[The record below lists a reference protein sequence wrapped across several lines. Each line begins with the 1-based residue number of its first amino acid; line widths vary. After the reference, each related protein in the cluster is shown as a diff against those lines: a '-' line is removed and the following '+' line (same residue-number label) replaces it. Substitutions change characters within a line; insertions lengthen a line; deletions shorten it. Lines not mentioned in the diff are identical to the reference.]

1 MMEIFQTIW
10 TALTTPNETLTTI
23 LMFPIYFI
31 DAFVNM
37 LLFTTLLDIKS
48 EKKSKLIY
56 VVSISIIAFITRTF
70 IPDPYGIFANMI
82 MVILLIKFILKAS
95 WLKSLL
101 AEFILIAFSSVL
113 ELFMLQLYLSIF
125 DITKEI
131 VMSVPLYR
139 IVYILSIYLCI
150 YIIYRIIKFF
160 KFRFNLENLTKK
172 NKILF
177 IINTL
182 LGIIAIGTQFYLISF
197 YSDKMPIGIT
207 IVSILSLLAYFFI
220 SIYSLLNTTKLE
232 TTSQN
237 LAEAQLYNKT
247 LSLLHDKMRGF
258 KHDFHNIVQGI
269 GGYISTNDMEGLKKY
284 YSQLLKDCDQVNNL
298 TALNPSIIN
307 NSAIYNVM
315 AAKYHRADELGVQI
329 NLAIFMDL
337 NEIEQHMKIYE
348 FTRILGILMD
358 NAIEATSECKDKVI
372 HVTFR
377 KEENRKRMVMII
389 ENTYLDKDVDI
400 DRIFDKDF
408 STKSKETNSGL
419 GLWEVRQV
427 LKKNN
432 NLNLFTTKNEE
443 IFVQQFEIYY

>member
-10 TALTTPNETLTTI
+10 TALTTPNETLSTI
-23 LMFPIYFI
+23 LLFPIYFI
-31 DAFVNM
+31 DIWVNM
-37 LLFTTLLDIKS
+37 LLFTTIFDIKAT
-48 EKKSKLIY
+48 KKSKIIY
-56 VVSISIIAFITRTF
+56 ILSMGIIAFLSRTF
-70 IPDPYGIFANMI
+70 IPEPYGIFINTI
-82 MVILLIKFILKAS
+82 MVILLVKFILKAS

-101 AEFILIAFSSVL
+101 SEFSIIALSSIL
-113 ELFMLQLYLSIF
+113 ELFMLQFYLSNF
-125 DITKEI
+125 NITKEI
-131 VMSVPLYR
+131 LMSVPFYR
-139 IVYILSIYLCI
+139 IIYVLSIYLCI

-160 KFRFNLENLTKK
+160 KFHFNLENMTKK
-172 NKILF
+172 SKILF
-177 IINTL
+177 IVNTL

-247 LSLLHDKMRGF
+247 LILLHDKMRGF

-358 NAIEATSECKDKVI
+358 NAIEATAECKDKVI

-389 ENTYLDKDVDI
+389 ENTYLNKDVDI

-443 IFVQQFEIYY
+443 FFVQQFEIYY

>member
-10 TALTTPNETLTTI
+10 TALTTPNETLSTI

-31 DAFVNM
+31 DALVNM
-37 LLFTTLLDIKS
+37 LLFTTILDIKA
-48 EKKSKLIY
+48 EKKNKIFY

-70 IPDPYGIFANMI
+70 IPDPYGTFLNMA
-82 MVILLIKFILKAS
+82 MFILVVKFILKTS
-95 WLKSLL
+95 WLKALL
-101 AEFILIAFSSVL
+101 SEFIVISLSSIL
-113 ELFMLQLYLSIF
+113 ELFMFQLYLTAFSISH
-125 DITKEI
+125 DA
-131 VMSVPLYR
+131 VMTIPMNRLLF
-139 IVYILSIYLCI
+139 ILSIYLCLFLI
-150 YIIYRIIKFF
+150 YKVIKYF
-160 KFRFNLENLTKK
+160 KIHIDLENMTKR

-177 IINTL
+177 IVNTIF
-182 LGIIAIGTQFYLISF
+182 GILAIGTQLFLIAF
-197 YSDKMPIGIT
+197 YSDKMPIGVT
-207 IVSILSLLAYFFI
+207 IISILSLLAYFFI
-220 SIYSLLNTTKLE
+220 SLYSLFNTTKLE

-237 LAEAQLYNKT
+237 LTEAQLYN
-247 LSLLHDKMRGF
+247 KMRGF

-337 NEIEQHMKIYE
+337 NEIEKHMKIYE
-348 FTRILGILMD
+348 FTRIIGILMD
-358 NAIEATSECKDKVI
+358 NAIEATAECKDKVI

-389 ENTYLDKDVDI
+389 EIYLLPKM
-400 DRIFDKDF
+400 
-408 STKSKETNSGL
+408 
-419 GLWEVRQV
+419 
-427 LKKNN
+427 KNFLYN
-432 NLNLFTTKNEE
+432 NLKFIIRNLESRTLEDKVLLF
-443 IFVQQFEIYY
+443 IVFMF

>member
-10 TALTTPNETLTTI
+10 TALTTQNETLSTI

-31 DAFVNM
+31 DALVNM
-37 LLFTTLLDIKS
+37 LLFTTILDIKA
-48 EKKSKLIY
+48 EKKNKIIY
-56 VVSISIIAFITRTF
+56 VVSISIIAFITRKF

-82 MVILLIKFILKAS
+82 MVVLLIKFILKAS

-101 AEFILIAFSSVL
+101 SEFIVIAVGSVL
-113 ELFMLQLYLSIF
+113 ELFWFRLYYTIF
-125 DITKEI
+125 NLPQEQVLTTPI
-131 VMSVPLYR
+131 YR
-139 IVYILSIYLCI
+139 ISSILIIYLCV
-150 YIIYRIIKFF
+150 YLIYRIIKFF
-160 KFRFNLENLTKK
+160 KFHFNLENMTKK
-172 NKILF
+172 SKILF
-177 IINTL
+177 VINTL
-182 LGIIAIGTQFYLISF
+182 IGIIAIGAQFYLITF
-197 YSDKMPIGIT
+197 YSDKMPVAIT

-269 GGYISTNDMEGLKKY
+269 GGYISNNDMEGLKKY
-284 YSQLLKDCDQVNNL
+284 YSQLLKDCNQVNNL

-307 NSAIYNVM
+307 NSVIYNIL

-337 NEIEQHMKIYE
+337 NEIEKHMKIYE
-348 FTRILGILMD
+348 FTRIMGILMD
-358 NAIEATSECKDKVI
+358 NAIEATAECQDKII

-377 KEENRKRMVMII
+377 KEENRKRIVMII
-389 ENTYLDKDVDI
+389 ENTYLNKDIDI
-400 DRIFDKDF
+400 DRIFDKDY

-419 GLWEVRQV
+419 GLWEVRQI

-443 IFVQQFEIYY
+443 FFVQQFEIYY

>member
-10 TALTTPNETLTTI
+10 TALTTQNETLSTI
-23 LMFPIYFI
+23 LLFPIYFI
-31 DAFVNM
+31 AIWVNM
-37 LLFTTLLDIKS
+37 LLFTTIFDIKAT
-48 EKKSKLIY
+48 KKSKIIY
-56 VVSISIIAFITRTF
+56 VLSMGAIAFLFRTF
-70 IPDPYGIFANMI
+70 IPEPYGIFLNMI
-82 MVILLIKFILKAS
+82 MVILLVKFILKAS

-101 AEFILIAFSSVL
+101 SEFSIIALSSIL
-113 ELFMLQLYLSIF
+113 ELFMLQFYLSNF
-125 DITKEI
+125 NITKE
-131 VMSVPLYR
+131 VLMSVPLYR

-177 IINTL
+177 IVNTL

-207 IVSILSLLAYFFI
+207 IVSILSLFAYFFI

-232 TTSQN
+232 TTSRN
-237 LAEAQLYNKT
+237 LTEAQLYNKT

-315 AAKYHRADELGVQI
+315 ADKYHKADELGVQI

-358 NAIEATSECKDKVI
+358 NAIEATAECKDKII

-377 KEENRKRMVMII
+377 KEENRKRILMII
-389 ENTYLDKDVDI
+389 ENTYLNKNVDI
-400 DRIFDKDF
+400 DRIFDKDY
-408 STKSKETNSGL
+408 STKSKTTNSGL

-443 IFVQQFEIYY
+443 FFVQQFEIYY

>member
-10 TALTTPNETLTTI
+10 TALTTQNETLSTI
-23 LMFPIYFI
+23 LLFPIYFI
-31 DAFVNM
+31 DIWVNM
-37 LLFTTLLDIKS
+37 LLFTTIFDIKAT
-48 EKKSKLIY
+48 KKSKIIY
-56 VVSISIIAFITRTF
+56 VLSMGAIAFLFRTF
-70 IPDPYGIFANMI
+70 IPEPYGIFLNMI
-82 MVILLIKFILKAS
+82 MVILLVKFILKAS

-101 AEFILIAFSSVL
+101 SEFSIIALSSIL
-113 ELFMLQLYLSIF
+113 ELFMLQFYLSNF
-125 DITKEI
+125 NITKE
-131 VMSVPLYR
+131 VLMSVPLYR

-177 IINTL
+177 IVNTL

-207 IVSILSLLAYFFI
+207 IVSILSLFAYFFI

-232 TTSQN
+232 TTSRN
-237 LAEAQLYNKT
+237 LTEAQLYNKT

-258 KHDFHNIVQGI
+258 KYDFHNIVQGI

-315 AAKYHRADELGVQI
+315 ADKYHKADELGVQI

-358 NAIEATSECKDKVI
+358 NAIEATAECKDKII

-377 KEENRKRMVMII
+377 KEENRKRILMII
-389 ENTYLDKDVDI
+389 ENTYLNKNVDI
-400 DRIFDKDF
+400 DRIFDKDY
-408 STKSKETNSGL
+408 STKSKTTNSGL

-443 IFVQQFEIYY
+443 FFVQQFEIYY

>member
-10 TALTTPNETLTTI
+10 TALTTQNETLSTI
-23 LMFPIYFI
+23 LLFPIYFI
-31 DAFVNM
+31 DIWVNM
-37 LLFTTLLDIKS
+37 LLFTTIFDIKAT
-48 EKKSKLIY
+48 KKSKIIY
-56 VVSISIIAFITRTF
+56 VLSMGAIAFLFRTF
-70 IPDPYGIFANMI
+70 IPEPYGIFLNMI
-82 MVILLIKFILKAS
+82 MVILLVKFILKAS

-101 AEFILIAFSSVL
+101 SEFSIIALSSIL
-113 ELFMLQLYLSIF
+113 ELFMLQFYLSNF
-125 DITKEI
+125 NITKE
-131 VMSVPLYR
+131 VLMSVPLYR

-177 IINTL
+177 IVNTL

-207 IVSILSLLAYFFI
+207 IVSILSLFAYFFI

-232 TTSQN
+232 TTSRN
-237 LAEAQLYNKT
+237 LTEAQLYNKT

-315 AAKYHRADELGVQI
+315 ADKYHKADELGVQI

-358 NAIEATSECKDKVI
+358 NAIEATAECKDKII

-377 KEENRKRMVMII
+377 KEENRKRILMII
-389 ENTYLDKDVDI
+389 EKTYLNKNVDI
-400 DRIFDKDF
+400 DRIFDKDY
-408 STKSKETNSGL
+408 STKSKTTNSGL

-443 IFVQQFEIYY
+443 FFVQQFEIYY

>member
-10 TALTTPNETLTTI
+10 TALTTPNETLSTI
-23 LMFPIYFI
+23 LLFPIYFI
-31 DAFVNM
+31 DIWVNM
-37 LLFTTLLDIKS
+37 LLFTTIFDIKAT
-48 EKKSKLIY
+48 KKSKIIY
-56 VVSISIIAFITRTF
+56 ILSMGIIAFLSRTF
-70 IPDPYGIFANMI
+70 IPEPYGIFINMI
-82 MVILLIKFILKAS
+82 MVILLVKFILKAS

-101 AEFILIAFSSVL
+101 SEFSIIALSSIL
-113 ELFMLQLYLSIF
+113 ELFMLQFYLSNF
-125 DITKEI
+125 NITKEI
-131 VMSVPLYR
+131 LMSVPFYR
-139 IVYILSIYLCI
+139 IIYVLSIYLCI

-160 KFRFNLENLTKK
+160 KFHFNLENMTKK
-172 NKILF
+172 SKILF
-177 IINTL
+177 IVNTL

-247 LSLLHDKMRGF
+247 LILLHDKMRGC

-358 NAIEATSECKDKVI
+358 NAIEATAECKDKVI

-389 ENTYLDKDVDI
+389 ENTYLNKDVDI

-443 IFVQQFEIYY
+443 FFVQQFEIYY

>member
-10 TALTTPNETLTTI
+10 TALTTQNETLSTI
-23 LMFPIYFI
+23 LLFPIYFI
-31 DAFVNM
+31 DIWVNM
-37 LLFTTLLDIKS
+37 LLFTTIFDIKAT
-48 EKKSKLIY
+48 KKSKIIY
-56 VVSISIIAFITRTF
+56 VLSMGAIAFLFRTF
-70 IPDPYGIFANMI
+70 IPEPYGIFLNMI
-82 MVILLIKFILKAS
+82 MVILLVKFILKAS

-101 AEFILIAFSSVL
+101 SEFSIIALSSIL
-113 ELFMLQLYLSIF
+113 ELFMLQFYLSNF
-125 DITKEI
+125 NITKE
-131 VMSVPLYR
+131 VLMSVPLYR

-177 IINTL
+177 IVNTL

-207 IVSILSLLAYFFI
+207 IVSILSLFAYFFI

-232 TTSQN
+232 TTSRN
-237 LAEAQLYNKT
+237 LTEAQLYNKT

-315 AAKYHRADELGVQI
+315 ADKYHKADELGVQI

-358 NAIEATSECKDKVI
+358 NAIEATAECKDKII

-377 KEENRKRMVMII
+377 KEENRKRILMII
-389 ENTYLDKDVDI
+389 ENTYLNKNVDI
-400 DRIFDKDF
+400 DRIFDKDY
-408 STKSKETNSGL
+408 STKSKTTNSGL
-419 GLWEVRQV
+419 RLWEVRQV

-443 IFVQQFEIYY
+443 FFVQQFEIYY

>member
-10 TALTTPNETLTTI
+10 TALTTPNETLSTI
-23 LMFPIYFI
+23 LLFPIYFI
-31 DAFVNM
+31 DIWVNM
-37 LLFTTLLDIKS
+37 LLFTTIFDIKAT
-48 EKKSKLIY
+48 KKSKIIY
-56 VVSISIIAFITRTF
+56 ILSMGIIAFLSRTF
-70 IPDPYGIFANMI
+70 IPEPYGIFINMI
-82 MVILLIKFILKAS
+82 MVILLVKFILKAS

-101 AEFILIAFSSVL
+101 SEFSIIALSSIL
-113 ELFMLQLYLSIF
+113 ELFMLQFYLSNF
-125 DITKEI
+125 NITKEI
-131 VMSVPLYR
+131 LMSVPFYR
-139 IVYILSIYLCI
+139 IIYVLSIYLCI

-160 KFRFNLENLTKK
+160 KFHFNLENMTKK
-172 NKILF
+172 SKILF
-177 IINTL
+177 IVNTL

-207 IVSILSLLAYFFI
+207 IVSILSLLAYFFS

-247 LSLLHDKMRGF
+247 LILLHDKMRGF

-358 NAIEATSECKDKVI
+358 NAIEATAECKDKVI

-389 ENTYLDKDVDI
+389 ENTYLNKDVDI

-443 IFVQQFEIYY
+443 FFVQQFEIYY

>member
-10 TALTTPNETLTTI
+10 TALTTQNETLSTI
-23 LMFPIYFI
+23 LLFPIYFI
-31 DAFVNM
+31 DIWVNM
-37 LLFTTLLDIKS
+37 LLFTTIFDIKAT
-48 EKKSKLIY
+48 KKSKIIY
-56 VVSISIIAFITRTF
+56 VLSMGAIAFLFRTF
-70 IPDPYGIFANMI
+70 IPEPYGIFLNMI
-82 MVILLIKFILKAS
+82 MVILPVKFILKAS

-101 AEFILIAFSSVL
+101 SEFSIIALSSIL
-113 ELFMLQLYLSIF
+113 ELFMLQFYLSNF
-125 DITKEI
+125 NITKE
-131 VMSVPLYR
+131 VLMSVPLYR

-177 IINTL
+177 IVNTL

-207 IVSILSLLAYFFI
+207 IVSILSLFAYFFI

-232 TTSQN
+232 TTSRN
-237 LAEAQLYNKT
+237 LTEAQLYNKT

-315 AAKYHRADELGVQI
+315 ADKYHKADELGVQI

-358 NAIEATSECKDKVI
+358 NAIEATAECKDKII

-377 KEENRKRMVMII
+377 KEENRKRILMII
-389 ENTYLDKDVDI
+389 ENTYLNKNVDI
-400 DRIFDKDF
+400 DRIFDKDY
-408 STKSKETNSGL
+408 STKSKTTNSGL

-443 IFVQQFEIYY
+443 FFVQQFEIYY

>member
-10 TALTTPNETLTTI
+10 TALTTQNETLTTI
-23 LMFPIYFI
+23 LMFPIFFVDI
-31 DAFVNM
+31 LVNM
-37 LLFTTLLDIKS
+37 LLFTTIFDIKAT
-48 EKKSKLIY
+48 KKSKIIY
-56 VVSISIIAFITRTF
+56 VLSMGIIAFLSRTF
-70 IPDPYGIFANMI
+70 IPDPYGIFINMI

-101 AEFILIAFSSVL
+101 SEFTIIAFSSIL
-113 ELFMLQLYLSIF
+113 ELFMLQFYLSIF
-125 DITKEI
+125 NITKEI
-131 VMSVPLYR
+131 VMSVPFYR
-139 IVYILSIYLCI
+139 IVYVLSIYLCI

-160 KFRFNLENLTKK
+160 KFHFNLENMTKK
-172 NKILF
+172 SKILF
-177 IINTL
+177 IVNTL
-182 LGIIAIGTQFYLISF
+182 IGIIAIGAQFYLITF
-197 YSDKMPIGIT
+197 YSDKMPVAIT

-269 GGYISTNDMEGLKKY
+269 GGYISNNDMEGLKKY
-284 YSQLLKDCDQVNNL
+284 YSQLLKDCNQVNNL

-307 NSAIYNVM
+307 NSVIYNIL

-337 NEIEQHMKIYE
+337 NEIEKHMKIYE
-348 FTRILGILMD
+348 FTRIMGILMD
-358 NAIEATSECKDKVI
+358 NAIEATAECQDKII

-377 KEENRKRMVMII
+377 KEENRKRIVMII
-389 ENTYLDKDVDI
+389 ENTYLNKDIDI
-400 DRIFDKDF
+400 DRIFDKDY

-419 GLWEVRQV
+419 GLWEVRQI

-443 IFVQQFEIYY
+443 FFVQQFEIYY

>member
-10 TALTTPNETLTTI
+10 TALTTQNETLSTI

-37 LLFTTLLDIKS
+37 LLFTTLLNIKS
-48 EKKSKLIY
+48 ERKSKFIY
-56 VVSISIIAFITRTF
+56 IVSISIIAFITRTF
-70 IPDPYGIFANMI
+70 IPDLYGIFANMI

-101 AEFILIAFSSVL
+101 AEFTLIAFSSVL

-125 DITKEI
+125 NLTKEI

-160 KFRFNLENLTKK
+160 KFRFNLENLTQK

-177 IINTL
+177 IVNTL

-207 IVSILSLLAYFFI
+207 IVSILSLFAYFFI

-232 TTSQN
+232 TTSRN
-237 LAEAQLYNKT
+237 LTEAQLYNKT

-315 AAKYHRADELGVQI
+315 ADKYHKADELGVQI

-358 NAIEATSECKDKVI
+358 NAIEATAECKDKII

-377 KEENRKRMVMII
+377 KEENRKRILMII
-389 ENTYLDKDVDI
+389 ENTYLNKNVDI
-400 DRIFDKDF
+400 DRIFDKDY
-408 STKSKETNSGL
+408 STKSKTTNSGL

-443 IFVQQFEIYY
+443 FFVQQFEIYY

>member
-10 TALTTPNETLTTI
+10 TTLTTQNERLATI
-23 LMFPIYFI
+23 LFFPMYFI
-31 DAFVNM
+31 VTFVNM
-37 LLFTTLLDIKS
+37 LLFTTILDIKS
-48 EKKSKLIY
+48 TKKSKIIY
-56 VVSISIIAFITRTF
+56 VFSIGTIAFLFRTF

-101 AEFILIAFSSVL
+101 SEFIIIALSSIL
-113 ELFMLQLYLSIF
+113 ELFMLQFYLSIF
-125 DITKEI
+125 KITKEI
-131 VMSVPLYR
+131 VMSIPLYR
-139 IVYILSIYLCI
+139 ISYTLSIYLCI
-150 YIIYRIIKFF
+150 YIVYKIINFF
-160 KFRFNLENLTKK
+160 KFHFNLENMTKK

-182 LGIIAIGTQFYLISF
+182 LGILAIGTQFYLISF

-232 TTSQN
+232 TTSRN
-237 LAEAQLYNKT
+237 LEEAQLYNKT
-247 LSLLHDKMRGF
+247 LTLLHDKMRGF

-269 GGYISTNDMEGLKKY
+269 GGYISTNNMEGLKKY

-298 TALNPSIIN
+298 TALNPSIVN

-337 NEIEQHMKIYE
+337 NEIEKHMKIYE
-348 FTRILGILMD
+348 FTRIMGILMD
-358 NAIEATSECKDKVI
+358 NAIEATSECKDKII

-377 KEENRKRMVMII
+377 KEENRKRIVMII
-389 ENTYLDKDVDI
+389 ENTYLNKDVDI
-400 DRIFDKDF
+400 DRIFDKDY

-419 GLWEVRQV
+419 GLWEVRQI

-443 IFVQQFEIYY
+443 FFVQQFEIYY

>member
-10 TALTTPNETLTTI
+10 TALTTQNETLSTI
-23 LMFPIYFI
+23 LLFPIYFI
-31 DAFVNM
+31 DIWVNM
-37 LLFTTLLDIKS
+37 LLFTTIFDIKAT
-48 EKKSKLIY
+48 KKSKIIY
-56 VVSISIIAFITRTF
+56 VLSMGAITFLFRTF
-70 IPDPYGIFANMI
+70 IPEPYGIFLNMI
-82 MVILLIKFILKAS
+82 MVILLVKFILKAS

-101 AEFILIAFSSVL
+101 SEFSIIALSSIL
-113 ELFMLQLYLSIF
+113 ELFMLQFYLSNF
-125 DITKEI
+125 NITKE
-131 VMSVPLYR
+131 VLMSVPLYR

-177 IINTL
+177 IVNTL

-207 IVSILSLLAYFFI
+207 IVSILSLFAYFFI

-232 TTSQN
+232 TTSRN
-237 LAEAQLYNKT
+237 LTEAQLYNKT

-315 AAKYHRADELGVQI
+315 ADKYHKADELGVQI

-358 NAIEATSECKDKVI
+358 NAIEATAECKDKII

-377 KEENRKRMVMII
+377 KEENRKRILMII
-389 ENTYLDKDVDI
+389 ENTYLNKNVDI
-400 DRIFDKDF
+400 DRIFDKDY
-408 STKSKETNSGL
+408 STKSKTTNSGL

-443 IFVQQFEIYY
+443 FFVQQFEIYY

>member
-10 TALTTPNETLTTI
+10 TALTTPNETLSTI

-31 DAFVNM
+31 DALVNM
-37 LLFTTLLDIKS
+37 LLFTTILDIKA
-48 EKKSKLIY
+48 EKKNKIFY

-70 IPDPYGIFANMI
+70 IPDPYGTFLNMA
-82 MVILLIKFILKAS
+82 MFILVVKFILKTS
-95 WLKSLL
+95 WLKALL
-101 AEFILIAFSSVL
+101 SEFIVISLSSIL
-113 ELFMLQLYLSIF
+113 ELFMFQLYLTAFSISH
-125 DITKEI
+125 DA
-131 VMSVPLYR
+131 VMTIPMNRLLF
-139 IVYILSIYLCI
+139 ILSIYLCLFLI
-150 YIIYRIIKFF
+150 YKVIKYF
-160 KFRFNLENLTKK
+160 KIHIDLENMTKR

-177 IINTL
+177 IVNTIF
-182 LGIIAIGTQFYLISF
+182 GILAIGTQLFLIAF
-197 YSDKMPIGIT
+197 YSDKMPIGVT
-207 IVSILSLLAYFFI
+207 IISILSLLAYFFI
-220 SIYSLLNTTKLE
+220 SLYSLFNTTKLE

-237 LAEAQLYNKT
+237 LTEAQLYNKT
-247 LSLLHDKMRGF
+247 LILLHDKMRGF
-258 KHDFHNIVQGI
+258 KHDFHNIVQGL

-337 NEIEQHMKIYE
+337 NEIEKHMKIYE
-348 FTRILGILMD
+348 FTRIIGILMD
-358 NAIEATSECKDKVI
+358 NAIEATAECKDKVI

-377 KEENRKRMVMII
+377 KEENRKRMLMII
-389 ENTYLDKDVDI
+389 ENTYLNKDVDI

-419 GLWEVRQV
+419 GLWEVRQI
-427 LKKNN
+427 LKRNN

-443 IFVQQFEIYY
+443 FFVQQFEIYY

>member
-10 TALTTPNETLTTI
+10 TALTTQNETLSTI
-23 LMFPIYFI
+23 LLFPIYFI
-31 DAFVNM
+31 DIWVNM
-37 LLFTTLLDIKS
+37 LLFTTIFDIKAT
-48 EKKSKLIY
+48 KKSKIIY
-56 VVSISIIAFITRTF
+56 VLSMGAIAFLFRTF
-70 IPDPYGIFANMI
+70 IPEPYGIFLNMI
-82 MVILLIKFILKAS
+82 MVILLVKFILKAS

-101 AEFILIAFSSVL
+101 SEFSIIALSSIL
-113 ELFMLQLYLSIF
+113 ELFMLQFYLSNF
-125 DITKEI
+125 NITKE
-131 VMSVPLYR
+131 VLMSVPLYR

-160 KFRFNLENLTKK
+160 KFRFNLENLIKK

-177 IINTL
+177 IVNTL

-207 IVSILSLLAYFFI
+207 IVSILSLFAYFFI

-232 TTSQN
+232 TTSRN
-237 LAEAQLYNKT
+237 LTEAQLYNKT

-315 AAKYHRADELGVQI
+315 ADKYHKADELGVQI

-358 NAIEATSECKDKVI
+358 NAIEATAECKDKII

-377 KEENRKRMVMII
+377 KEENRKRILMII
-389 ENTYLDKDVDI
+389 ENTYLNKNVDI
-400 DRIFDKDF
+400 DRIFDKDY
-408 STKSKETNSGL
+408 STKSKTTNSGL

-443 IFVQQFEIYY
+443 FFVQQFEIYY

>member
-10 TALTTPNETLTTI
+10 TALTTQNETLSTI
-23 LMFPIYFI
+23 LLFPIYFI
-31 DAFVNM
+31 DIWVNM
-37 LLFTTLLDIKS
+37 LLFTTIFDIKAT
-48 EKKSKLIY
+48 KKSKIIY
-56 VVSISIIAFITRTF
+56 VLSMGAIAFLFRTF
-70 IPDPYGIFANMI
+70 IPEPYGIFLNMI
-82 MVILLIKFILKAS
+82 MVILLVKFILKAS

-101 AEFILIAFSSVL
+101 SEFSIIALSSIL
-113 ELFMLQLYLSIF
+113 ELFMLQFYLSNF
-125 DITKEI
+125 NITKE
-131 VMSVPLYR
+131 VLMSVPLYR

-177 IINTL
+177 IVNTL

-207 IVSILSLLAYFFI
+207 IVSILSLFAYFFI

-232 TTSQN
+232 TTSRN
-237 LAEAQLYNKT
+237 LTEAQLYNKT

-315 AAKYHRADELGVQI
+315 ADKYHKADELGVQI

-358 NAIEATSECKDKVI
+358 NAIEATAECKDKII

-377 KEENRKRMVMII
+377 KEENRKRILMII
-389 ENTYLDKDVDI
+389 ENTYLNKNVDI
-400 DRIFDKDF
+400 DRIFDKDY
-408 STKSKETNSGL
+408 STKSKTTNSGL

-443 IFVQQFEIYY
+443 FFVQQFEIYY

>member
-10 TALTTPNETLTTI
+10 TALTTQNETLSTI
-23 LMFPIYFI
+23 LLFPIYFI
-31 DAFVNM
+31 DIWVNM
-37 LLFTTLLDIKS
+37 LLFTTIFDIKAT
-48 EKKSKLIY
+48 KKSKIIY
-56 VVSISIIAFITRTF
+56 VLSMGAIAFLFRTF
-70 IPDPYGIFANMI
+70 IPEPYGIFLNMI
-82 MVILLIKFILKAS
+82 MVILLVKFILKAS

-101 AEFILIAFSSVL
+101 SEFSIIALSSIL
-113 ELFMLQLYLSIF
+113 ELFMLQFYLSNF
-125 DITKEI
+125 NITKE
-131 VMSVPLYR
+131 VLMSIPLYR

-177 IINTL
+177 IVNTL

-197 YSDKMPIGIT
+197 YSDKIPIGIT
-207 IVSILSLLAYFFI
+207 IVSILSLFAYFFI

-232 TTSQN
+232 TTSRN
-237 LAEAQLYNKT
+237 LTEAQLYNKT

-315 AAKYHRADELGVQI
+315 ADKYHKADELGVQI

-358 NAIEATSECKDKVI
+358 NAIEATAECKDKII

-377 KEENRKRMVMII
+377 KEENRKRILMII
-389 ENTYLDKDVDI
+389 ENTYLNKNVDI
-400 DRIFDKDF
+400 DRIFDKDY
-408 STKSKETNSGL
+408 STKSKTTNSGL

-443 IFVQQFEIYY
+443 FFVQQFEIYY